1 MKIPVENLN
10 KIKDQII
17 SLVEKYNFIN
27 NENLE
32 LKEEIGRLTA
42 ELDELKS
49 SQRSDTQS
57 KSEREEETKQTI
69 DQCLGSIEECLTLV
83 RELQNEPR

>member
-32 LKEEIGRLTA
+32 LKRKLA
-42 ELDELKS
+42 D
-49 SQRSDTQS
+49 
-57 KSEREEETKQTI
+57 
-69 DQCLGSIEECLTLV
+69 
-83 RELQNEPR
+83 